1 MSTDA
6 TQYPSDGEL
15 LRRAMTEVQEKEARI
30 EELEAAIRDE
40 VIEPFDDG
48 LGVASS
54 NYRRLREVL
63 DRGATGA

>member
-30 EELEAAIRDE
+30 EELEAAIRD
-40 VIEPFDDG
+40 
-48 LGVASS
+48 
-54 NYRRLREVL
+54 
-63 DRGATGA
+63 